1 LMVSSDVPSYAIF
14 FPFVKK
20 LLIFA
25 VING

>member
-1 LMVSSDVPSYAIF
+1 MVSSDIPSYAIL

-25 VING
+25 VINV